1 MRESNNSRWTV
12 QEEEIAIEEKT
23 PKGIKAREEEII
35 FDSRVRADVA
45 QPFWTRGYSTWF
57 KIHSRKVEYEDSIFP
72 ITSRNAPVLDRFR
85 DPTYSIFDV

>member
-1 MRESNNSRWTV
+1 MRESNNSRWTD
-12 QEEEIAIEEKT
+12 EEEETGIEEKT
-23 PKGIKAREEEII
+23 PKGIKAREGEII